1 MKKYI
6 LKRTFVTHDGSVYPA
21 RQKPYE
27 ERELPALAL
36 TPAFAELVDDG
47 TTSPE
52 APKPVERNMEE
63 VHYNGLDNK
72 NVLEQH
78 FQPSYAV
85 APTIEEAQP
94 VIDISHLNSPD
105 HVVAPP
111 VLGQATASEIA
122 ALPYVSRK
130 TAEKLVQALAD
141 GQVFT
146 SYEDLD
152 KAFKL
157 GFGRT
162 WKEVGLIL
170 PDIKE
175 V

>member
-85 APTIEEAQP
+85 APTVEEAQP

-105 HVVAPP
+105 HVVEPV
-111 VLGQATASEIA
+111 VLGQATVEQIA
-122 ALPYVSRK
+122 ALPYISKK
-130 TAEKLVQALAD
+130 TAERLVQAIAE
-141 GQVFT
+141 GQVFN

-152 KAFKL
+152 KFQKL
-157 GFGRT
+157 GFGKSFSQT
-162 WKEVGLIL
+162 GLVIG
-170 PDIKE
+170 D
-175 V
+175 

>member
-105 HVVAPP
+105 HVVEPV
-111 VLGQATASEIA
+111 VLGQATVEQIA
-122 ALPYVSRK
+122 ALPYISRK
-130 TAEKLVQALAD
+130 VADRLVQALAD
-141 GQVFT
+141 GQTF
-146 SYEDLD
+146 SSMADLD
-152 KAFKL
+152 AFQKL
-157 GFGRT
+157 SFGRT
-162 WKEVGLIL
+162 FKDTGLLL
-170 PDIKE
+170 PQTDG
-175 V
+175 